1 MHDSES
7 MLRRCL
13 LDAPLA
19 RGMTAAFVAVLF
31 LGPVVMSNAAAIAEL
46 YRAPVERLVDP
57 ETGAVAFLPG

>member
-31 LGPVVMSNAAAIAEL
+31 LGPVVMSNAANADTVQLFAAGSL
-46 YRAPVERLVDP
+46 KA
-57 ETGAVAFLPG
+57 A